1 MQKRKAVSS
10 SAVLEGAYF
19 SEGTFWFDD
28 TSAGTKRLGRVYR
41 YTPATNTLELFY
53 ESTDKNDLEA
63 PDNINITPWGDL
75 WIAEDGGGNN
85 RIIGLTPEGNVYTFA
100 DNIHSEFA
108 GPTFSPDG
116 NTFFVNIQ
124 SLGITFAIWGPFA
137 RRNSARRRAMNFAQP
152 PANLG
157 PIVSDKLAAFAED
170 QGMSLL
176 EAAALERHG
185 MPII

>member
-1 MQKRKAVSS
+1 MQKIKAVFNL
-10 SAVLEGAYF
+10 AVLEGAYF

-75 WIAEDGGGNN
+75 WIAEDGSGNN

-100 DNIHSEFA
+100 DN
-108 GPTFSPDG
+108 
-116 NTFFVNIQ
+116 Q
-124 SLGITFAIWGPFA
+124 
-137 RRNSARRRAMNFAQP
+137 
-152 PANLG
+152 
-157 PIVSDKLAAFAED
+157 
-170 QGMSLL
+170 
-176 EAAALERHG
+176 
-185 MPII
+185 